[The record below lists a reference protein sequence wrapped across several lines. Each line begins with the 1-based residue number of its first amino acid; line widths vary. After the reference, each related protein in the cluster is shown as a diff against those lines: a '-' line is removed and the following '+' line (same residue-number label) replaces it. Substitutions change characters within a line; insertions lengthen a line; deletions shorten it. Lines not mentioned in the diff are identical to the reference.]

1 MSSSIRQPSDVLVTV
16 FGGSGFVGR
25 HVVRALAREGYRIR
39 VAVRRPD
46 LAFHLQPIGNVGQIH
61 AVQAN
66 LRNRPSIVRAI
77 SGADV
82 VVNLVGVMHQSGRQ
96 KFDAVHGFGARAVAE
111 AAAAAGVARLVHMSA
126 LGVATD
132 SGSAYAR
139 SKANAETAVLGAFP
153 GAVILRPSVMF
164 GPEDQFFNRFAQ
176 LATFLP
182 VMPIVGADTRM
193 QPVFVGD
200 VAEAVLKGVQGAAT
214 PGTTYELAGPE
225 TLTIREAVKFTLNAI
240 NRRRVVVGLPFPLA
254 RLQALALEVVHTLS
268 LGMLPDSLRLTRD
281 QVELLRH
288 DNVASEAAVAE
299 KRSFAGLGITPGG
312 FDAIA
317 SQYLWRFRKKGQFE
331 TPPQIGS
338 GSQVNEGV

>member
-46 LAFHLQPIGNVGQIH
+46 LAFHLQPLGNVGQIH

-66 LRNRPSIVRAI
+66 LRNRASIARAI
-77 SGADV
+77 SGAEAV
-82 VVNLVGVMHQSGRQ
+82 INLVGVMHQGGRQ
-96 KFDAVHGFGARAVAE
+96 TFDAVHGFGARAVAE
-111 AAAAAGVARLVHMSA
+111 VAAEAGVERLVHMSA
-126 LGVATD
+126 LGVGAD

-139 SKANAETAVLGAFP
+139 SKANAETAVLRAFP
-153 GAVILRPSVMF
+153 SAVILRPSVMF

-182 VMPIVGADTRM
+182 VLPIVGADTRM

-200 VAEAVLKGVQGAAT
+200 VAEAVVKCVQGAAI
-214 PGTTYELAGPE
+214 PGATYELAGPE
-225 TLTIREAVKFTLNAI
+225 TLTMRAAVNFTLNAI
-240 NRRRVVVGLPFPLA
+240 KRRRLVVGLPFPLA
-254 RLQALALEVVHTLS
+254 RLQALALEILHMVS
-268 LGMLPDSLRLTRD
+268 LGLLPDNLRLTRD
-281 QVELLRH
+281 QVELLRK
-288 DNVASEAAVAE
+288 DNVVSDDALADG
-299 KRSFAGLGITPGG
+299 RTLAGLGVTAGG

-317 SQYLWRFRKKGQFE
+317 STYLWRFRKKGQFE

-338 GSQVNEGV
+338 GAQVNDAT